1 MFKGLILRAS
11 ALALVFTL
19 SACSGAGEGNSD
31 SADKAD
37 SSIAATTVDAK
48 AEPKTEPTASKSV
61 EPASEQGF
69 KLSSNTLENKF
80 KVTVYPQ
87 SGKTEIGGYHNW
99 VIQVQDLQGKAV
111 EGARMSVGGG
121 MEAHGHGLPS
131 KPQVTESL
139 GEGKYLIEGMQF
151 NMSGRWTLLFV
162 VQTATEMDRVRF
174 DFDLA
179 F

>member
-1 MFKGLILRAS
+1 MRRGLILLGS
-11 ALALVFTL
+11 ALALTFTL
-19 SACSGAGEGNSD
+19 IACAESSSNSD
-31 SADKAD
+31 SAKLDQKAKQAENNVDKVNGQALED
-37 SSIAATTVDAK
+37 S
-48 AEPKTEPTASKSV
+48 
-61 EPASEQGF
+61 F
-69 KLSSNTLENKF
+69 KLSSDTLKNKF

-99 VIQVQDLQGKAV
+99 IIQVQDPQGKAV

-131 KPQVTESL
+131 KPQVTEYL

-162 VQTATEMDRVRF
+162 VQTASEMDRVRF